1 MKKIIS
7 FVAGASML
15 LAGSLAAQ
23 TPQTSSGVPDESFL
37 AEQFCFETQF
47 SNSGAVGYGPYLR
60 IELVD
65 GLTLDSVEIFG
76 TGGTLID
83 AGEFPPAPDNQLDD
97 PVIGEAVTGEPGSR
111 LYIIKYPV
119 GSVVDGGPDL
129 PATLCVT
136 IDEEAVVGEPLDVN
150 ITPVYEFGDTPTG
163 DNGPIV
169 GSTEQNDV
177 TPTVILFEKT
187 ENAPESERTPGPSW
201 PYSYT
206 LTVDIANT
214 ATVNPL
220 VIADE
225 LPADFQY
232 DGNGVNIS
240 GGNGCSVTL
249 EPSTST
255 PGGQLE
261 VTCTGNTVGT
271 TASDDVVVTYSGH
284 LIDLLDEAICHD
296 EPVVNQAWVQGTYQ
310 PGSGPEIVLP
320 LHEDEA
326 VVTARHVAVQKHVSP
341 AQAIPGQGLTYTLD

>member
-1 MKKIIS
+1 MKIQYGGYHVKKIIS

-129 PATLCVT
+129 PATLCAT
-136 IDEEAVVGEPLDVN
+136 TDEEAVVGGPLDVKLR
-150 ITPVYEFGDTPTG
+150 PVCEVGDPPSS
-163 DNGPIV
+163 DSAPMV
-169 GSTEQNDV
+169 GSPERTDI
-177 TPTVILFEKT
+177 TPTVILFEQT
-187 ENAPESERTPGPSW
+187 ENAPASERTPGPSW

-206 LTVDIANT
+206 LTVGSAYT

-232 DGNGVNIS
+232 D
-240 GGNGCSVTL
+240 
-249 EPSTST
+249 
-255 PGGQLE
+255 
-261 VTCTGNTVGT
+261 
-271 TASDDVVVTYSGH
+271 
-284 LIDLLDEAICHD
+284 
-296 EPVVNQAWVQGTYQ
+296 
-310 PGSGPEIVLP
+310 
-320 LHEDEA
+320 
-326 VVTARHVAVQKHVSP
+326 
-341 AQAIPGQGLTYTLD
+341 